1 MHAIVRLKEGGLS
14 DSPAADVEVLRTL
27 FQPTGFG
34 CTAYLWFWYAK
45 HGRAVH
51 LQIL

>member
-1 MHAIVRLKEGGLS
+1 MYATVRLKEGGLS

-34 CTAYLWFWYAK
+34 CTAYLWFRYAK